1 MSQSKSPPIAL
12 FALNFPAGTGYAWAT
27 IERVLIE
34 VKDRLEKA
42 GWQVRACRPAGGRGS
57 DPLVEAGIPV
67 ETFDFSGAMRGG
79 RKAREFCELL
89 RRRKVRLL
97 YLTDQPSWSLRY
109 LLFRL
114 VGVRKIVVHDR
125 TSGTRSR
132 RPAPVRLL
140 KRLIHRLPGIA
151 ADRWIGISKFVV
163 HRLIEVNGVPP
174 GRVVLVYNGIDLARF
189 EGTSPGALQHALG
202 LPAGTMVVFASG
214 RAMPYKGIPVL
225 IQAAALMAQTDPEV
239 HFAYA
244 GDGPAREEFEREVR
258 SLGLNRF
265 HFLGKRT
272 DTAELLC
279 SATVAVAPSVW
290 AEAFGLTVVEAMA
303 AGVPVVASAVGG
315 IPELVDP
322 DVTGILVPPGDAA
335 ALADALRRL
344 IQDPALRE
352 QMGGKARAAAVAR
365 FSHTRVANEL
375 AAVLLG

>member
-279 SATVAVAPSVW
+279 SATVAVVPSVW

>member
-303 AGVPVVASAVGG
+303 AGVPVVASPHKLYAKGSHYRA
-315 IPELVDP
+315 IPGRHWCE
-322 DVTGILVPPGDAA
+322 PP
-335 ALADALRRL
+335 
-344 IQDPALRE
+344 PRE
-352 QMGGKARAAAVAR
+352 GRASR
-365 FSHTRVANEL
+365 PQ
-375 AAVLLG
+375 GC

>member
-67 ETFDFSGAMRGG
+67 EKFDFSGAMRGG

>member
-1 MSQSKSPPIAL
+1 
-12 FALNFPAGTGYAWAT
+12 
-27 IERVLIE
+27 
-34 VKDRLEKA
+34 
-42 GWQVRACRPAGGRGS
+42 
-57 DPLVEAGIPV
+57 
-67 ETFDFSGAMRGG
+67 
-79 RKAREFCELL
+79 
-89 RRRKVRLL
+89 
-97 YLTDQPSWSLRY
+97 
-109 LLFRL
+109 
-114 VGVRKIVVHDR
+114 
-125 TSGTRSR
+125 
-132 RPAPVRLL
+132 
-140 KRLIHRLPGIA
+140 
-151 ADRWIGISKFVV
+151 
-163 HRLIEVNGVPP
+163 
-174 GRVVLVYNGIDLARF
+174 
-189 EGTSPGALQHALG
+189 
-202 LPAGTMVVFASG
+202 MVVFASG

-244 GDGPAREEFEREVR
+244 GDGPARQEFKRDVTA
-258 SLGLNRF
+258 LGLSRF

-272 DTAELLC
+272 DTAALLN

-352 QMGGKARAAAVAR
+352 QMGGKARAAARAR
-365 FSHTRVANEL
+365 FSHTRVADEL